1 MAHPGQVPV
10 YGCAWHPDRA
20 TAVRCVRCG
29 RPVCPD
35 CMRSAPVG
43 QQCVECVQQGAKS
56 VRQVKPLQQVRAW
69 ITWALIAVN
78 VLVYAATVSDGVDGE
93 VTSSPLFR
101 ELVLYV
107 PWVAQGELWR
117 TVTTGF
123 LHLGLMH
130 IAVNMLSLAMIGPGL
145 ERAFGG
151 QRYATIYGTALLG
164 SSAAAMWL
172 SPQAV
177 VAGASGAIYGLLG
190 AALVLYLRERLNP
203 QTIIIVL
210 LLNIGLSVSLPG
222 ISLAG
227 HMGGLVFGALSAGAL
242 LYYREVCRGIG
253 MSELARKSSTP
264 WVLAAVAA
272 ALSVALI
279 VAKVLTYTS

>member
-1 MAHPGQVPV
+1 M
-10 YGCAWHPDRA
+10 Y
-20 TAVRCVRCG
+20 
-29 RPVCPD
+29 
-35 CMRSAPVG
+35 
-43 QQCVECVQQGAKS
+43 
-56 VRQVKPLQQVRAW
+56 L
-69 ITWALIAVN
+69 
-78 VLVYAATVSDGVDGE
+78 
-93 VTSSPLFR
+93 
-101 ELVLYV
+101 

-151 QRYATIYGTALLG
+151 QRYAAIYGTALLG

-172 SPQAV
+172 SPNAV

-190 AALVLYLRERLNP
+190 AALVLSLRERLNP

-210 LLNIGLSVSLPG
+210 LLNIGLSISLPG

-227 HMGGLVFGALSAGAL
+227 HMGGLLFGVLSAGAL

-253 MSELARKSSTP
+253 MPDLARKASTP
-264 WVLAAVAA
+264 WVLAAVVA

-279 VAKVLTYTS
+279 MAKVLAYAG